1 MLDLT
6 ADFGVKSKTQIWR
19 QFLSEDG
26 RVELDLRGG
35 ALDQPTTTTVSV
47 HTPGYIHGQKHK
59 KGWREKFLYTVTKF
73 PDGYSKTVHY
83 L

>member
-35 ALDQPTTTTVSV
+35 ALGQPTTTTVSV
-47 HTPGYIHGQKHK
+47 HTPGYICTRAKAQK
-59 KGWREKFLYTVTKF
+59 GME
-73 PDGYSKTVHY
+73 GEISVHSNQIS
-83 L
+83 